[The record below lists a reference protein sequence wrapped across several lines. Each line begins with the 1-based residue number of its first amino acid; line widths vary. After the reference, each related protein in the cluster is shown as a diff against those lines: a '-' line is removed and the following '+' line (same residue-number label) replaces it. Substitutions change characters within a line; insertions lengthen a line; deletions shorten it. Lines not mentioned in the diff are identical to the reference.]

1 VSQRKALVTQYLR
14 KKQVAVSWLLQA
26 VELSRNAWY
35 YQASEAT
42 SSTDAP
48 IVEQIKAVLIES
60 PYYGYRRVTAEL
72 RRQGELRSKR
82 GCPGVKDQTYNHK
95 RILRIMGETLLI
107 QPRRRRT
114 APKTTN
120 SNHNYTVYTNEIKY
134 LDVLIPSTVWVAD
147 ITYIPVGDKW
157 CYAAI
162 VLDQC
167 TRKVVG
173 WSLATHMRTSLCTE
187 ALTMALNNNQA
198 PLFHHS
204 DRGGQYCSHEYQRE
218 LEKRHIKPSMAD
230 VGLSVD
236 NPFAESFNRSLK
248 VEEVYLNT
256 YENVFEARESIAEY
270 IECYNT
276 RRLHSSLGYVPPVE
290 FEANY
295 QMGVS

>member
-1 VSQRKALVTQYLR
+1 MSQRKALVTQYLK

-35 YQASEAT
+35 YQALGAT
-42 SSTDAP
+42 HNSDSP
-48 IVEQIKAVLIES
+48 IIEQIKEVLIES

-72 RRQGELRSKR
+72 RRQN
-82 GCPGVKDQTYNHK
+82 QTYNHK
-95 RILRIMGETLLI
+95 RILRIMGEALLI
-107 QPRRRRT
+107 QPRKRRT

-120 SNHNYTVYTNEIKY
+120 SNHNYTVYTNEIKH
-134 LDVLIPSTVWVAD
+134 LDILIPATVWVSD

-187 ALTMALNNNQA
+187 ALTMALENNQA

-204 DRGGQYCSHEYQRE
+204 DRGGQYCSHEYQAV
-218 LEKRHIKPSMAD
+218 LKKHNIKPSMAD

-248 VEEVYLNT
+248 VEDVYLNS
-256 YENVFEARESIAEY
+256 YENVSEARTSIAEY

-295 QMGVS
+295 QIEVS

>member
-1 VSQRKALVTQYLR
+1 MSQRKALVTQYLK
-14 KKQVAVSWLLQA
+14 KKQVAISWLLQA

-35 YQASEAT
+35 YQASGAT
-42 SSTDAP
+42 HTADAP
-48 IVEQIKAVLIES
+48 IVEHIKEVLVES

-72 RRQGELRSKR
+72 KRQDKI
-82 GCPGVKDQTYNHK
+82 YNHK
-95 RILRIMGETLLI
+95 RILRIMGENYLI
-107 QPRRRRT
+107 QPRKRRT

-120 SNHNYTVYTNEIKY
+120 SNHDYVVYANEIKR
-134 LDVLIPSTVWVAD
+134 LDVLIPSTVWVSD
-147 ITYIPVGDKW
+147 ITYIPVGDTW

-173 WSLATHMRTSLCTE
+173 WSVAAHMRTSLCLE
-187 ALTMALNNNQA
+187 ALEMALSTHTA

-204 DRGGQYCSHEYQRE
+204 DRGSQYCSHEYQKQLSE
-218 LEKRHIKPSMAD
+218 YGIKPSMAD
-230 VGLSVD
+230 VGVSVD

-248 VEEVYLNT
+248 VEEVYLNV
-256 YENVFEARESIAEY
+256 YENATEARVSIAEY

-276 RRLHSSLGYVPPVE
+276 KRLHSSLGYVPPVE

-295 QMGVS
+295 QMEVS

>member
-1 VSQRKALVTQYLR
+1 VSQRKALVTQYLK
-14 KKQVAVSWLLQA
+14 KKQVAISWLLQA
-26 VELSRNAWY
+26 VALSRNAWY
-35 YQASEAT
+35 YQVLEAT
-42 SSTDAP
+42 INTDTP
-48 IVEQIKAVLIES
+48 IVEKIKGLLIES
-60 PYYGYRRVTAEL
+60 PYYGYLRVTAEL
-72 RRQGELRSKR
+72 RRQN
-82 GCPGVKDQTYNHK
+82 QIYNHK
-95 RILRIMGETLLI
+95 RILRIMGESLLI
-107 QPRRRRT
+107 QPRKRRT

-134 LDVLIPSTVWVAD
+134 LDVLVPSTVWVAD

-167 TRKVVG
+167 TRKLVG
-173 WSLATHMRTSLCTE
+173 WSLATHMRTSLCVE
-187 ALTMALNNNQA
+187 ALDMALKHNQA

-204 DRGGQYCSHEYQRE
+204 DRGGQYCSHEYQAE
-218 LEKRHIKPSMAD
+218 LRNYHIKPSMAD

-236 NPFAESFNRSLK
+236 NPLAESFNRSLK
-248 VEEVYLNT
+248 VEEVYLNV
-256 YENVFEARESIAEY
+256 YENVTEARASIAEY

-276 RRLHSSLGYVPPVE
+276 KRLHSSLGYVPPVE

>member
-1 VSQRKALVTQYLR
+1 VSQRKALVTRYLR

-35 YQASEAT
+35 HQVSEAT
-42 SSTDAP
+42 SSADAP

-60 PYYGYRRVTAEL
+60 PYYGYRRVTKEL
-72 RRQGELRSKR
+72 KRQN
-82 GCPGVKDQTYNHK
+82 QTYNHK

-107 QPRRRRT
+107 QPRKRRT

-187 ALTMALNNNQA
+187 ALDMALKHNQA

-204 DRGGQYCSHEYQRE
+204 DRGGQYCSHEYQE
-218 LEKRHIKPSMAD
+218 VLKKYNIKPSMAD

-248 VEEVYLNT
+248 VEEVYLNV
-256 YENVFEARESIAEY
+256 YENVTEARASIAEY

-276 RRLHSSLGYVPPVE
+276 KRLHSSLGYVPPVE

-295 QMGVS
+295 QIGVS